1 MIHRICELDVALD
14 TGMRE
19 SEQYGLT
26 WDRVVFEAK
35 EIHLP
40 KTKNGDAR
48 TVHMTKRVVRALR
61 ILEQM
66 SLERKRRSADKPN
79 ESPENVVFGIR
90 DNRNWWTRA
99 KSGAK
104 VKGFRW
110 HDLRHTFCSRLA
122 QRGVSL
128 KVIQV
133 LAGHK
138 TISITARYAHLD
150 KASVL
155 KGLAVL
161 EQDDTPASSA
171 AGHKRKSK
179 TPIGQP

>member
-1 MIHRICELDVALD
+1 
-14 TGMRE
+14 MR
-19 SEQYGLT
+19 
-26 WDRVVFEAK
+26 V
-35 EIHLP
+35 
-40 KTKNGDAR
+40 
-48 TVHMTKRVVRALR
+48 
-61 ILEQM
+61 LEQM
-66 SLERKRRSADKPN
+66 PLERKRRTADIPN

-90 DNRNWWTRA
+90 DNKNWWTRTNRN
-99 KSGAK
+99 AK

-138 TISITARYAHLD
+138 TISITAKYAHLD
-150 KASVL
+150 ETSVL

-161 EQDDTPASSA
+161 EQDDDWVPPVARRKKKMAHPKWPGGLQANLPITP
-171 AGHKRKSK
+171 
-179 TPIGQP
+179 